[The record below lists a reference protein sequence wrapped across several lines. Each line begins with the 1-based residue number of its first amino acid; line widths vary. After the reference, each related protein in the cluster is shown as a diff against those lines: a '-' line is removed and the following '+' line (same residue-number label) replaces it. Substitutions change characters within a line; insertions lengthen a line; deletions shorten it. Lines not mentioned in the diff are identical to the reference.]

1 ALLQQL
7 LLSLVFCRWSL
18 DQLLVHSFPT
28 RRSSD
33 LDYDSTT
40 ETFGLTNYVMRTAS
54 GYRTD
59 LQYFTMDN
67 ESEYVPDIFYGRF
80 PVRTAAN
87 LTAIIDKYEAYN
99 GITGDEEWVK
109 KIEYLASDDGGY
121 YQVAERT
128 HNYVID
134 NYTLPLGYTGIFPNN
149 PQIGGD
155 KIYAITYDGD
165 GADAVASMNDDRVML
180 VYSGHG
186 APTYWDA
193 PYVSQSNIRNMTGV
207 AIPYVASHACITS
220 DFNTGEAFSDTWV
233 IEPVN
238 GALTFFGSS
247 DSTYWTEDEV
257 LEKAIF
263 DHLYEDE
270 N

>member
-80 PVRTAAN
+80 PVRTRS
-87 LTAIIDKYEAYN
+87 
-99 GITGDEEWVK
+99 EEHTS
-109 KIEYLASDDGGY
+109 ELQSR
-121 YQVAERT
+121 E
-128 HNYVID
+128 N
-134 NYTLPLGYTGIFPNN
+134 
-149 PQIGGD
+149 
-155 KIYAITYDGD
+155 
-165 GADAVASMNDDRVML
+165 L
-180 VYSGHG
+180 VY
-186 APTYWDA
+186 
-193 PYVSQSNIRNMTGV
+193 R
-207 AIPYVASHACITS
+207 
-220 DFNTGEAFSDTWV
+220 
-233 IEPVN
+233 
-238 GALTFFGSS
+238 LL
-247 DSTYWTEDEV
+247 
-257 LEKAIF
+257 LEKKNDSIGSTV
-263 DHLYEDE
+263 Y
-270 N
+270 